1 MITIIQATNR
11 PDSNTEYISRLVQD
25 MVTAAYSGHVGYV
38 SMTELPPEILFC
50 DPYEESSMPKKLIAI
65 QDQLMIPASHFIWI
79 IPEYNGSFPGVVKL
93 FIDALSVRS
102 YEETF
107 QFKKSAIIGI
117 TSGRSGNIRGMD
129 HLASI
134 LMHMKCIIYPRM
146 LPISR
151 ILEQIDDRGQLTS
164 DQTMKT
170 LDAHVRGFLEFY
182 TTPILH

>member
-11 PDSNTEYISRLVQD
+11 PDSNTEYISRHVQD
-25 MVTAAYSGHVGYV
+25 LVSAASSSQVGYV
-38 SMTELPPEILFC
+38 SMQDIPPEILFC

-65 QDQLMIPASHFIWI
+65 QDQFMIPASHFIWI

-107 QFKKSAIIGI
+107 PFKKSAIIGI

-134 LMHMKCIIYPRM
+134 LMHMKCIIYPKL

-151 ILEQIDDRGQLTS
+151 ILEQIDEQGHLTS
-164 DQTMKT
+164 DQTIKS
-170 LDAHVRGFLEFY
+170 LDSHVRGFLSF
-182 TTPILH
+182 